1 MKAKRRATRAELDS
15 RALEQQVRICKAFA
29 NTTRM
34 RMLDLLGQKERAVGE
49 LAKMLAV
56 SKANLS
62 QHLAILKAAGIVE
75 TRRDGR
81 NIYCFL
87 TIPAVTQ
94 ACHLIR
100 DVLRAQFQ
108 NRRSLKF

>member
-1 MKAKRRATRAELDS
+1 LKSKKSAKRTGFDARV
-15 RALEQQVRICKAFA
+15 LEEQVRICKAFA
-29 NTTRM
+29 NTTRLQ
-34 RMLDLLGQKERAVGE
+34 MLDLLGKKERPVGE
-49 LAKMLAV
+49 LAKHLGV

-100 DVLRAQFQ
+100 EVLRAQFQ
-108 NRRSLKF
+108 NKRSLTF